1 MEENQDVTKSSLD
14 HPGDP
19 GNQENLA
26 GIETEERYNT
36 EWKNQGQGK
45 YLASVRKLVG

>member
-1 MEENQDVTKSSLD
+1 MEENQDLTKSSLD

-26 GIETEERYNT
+26 VIGKEERYNT
-36 EWKNQGQGK
+36 EWKNQGQGRC
-45 YLASVRKLVG
+45 LASVRKLVG